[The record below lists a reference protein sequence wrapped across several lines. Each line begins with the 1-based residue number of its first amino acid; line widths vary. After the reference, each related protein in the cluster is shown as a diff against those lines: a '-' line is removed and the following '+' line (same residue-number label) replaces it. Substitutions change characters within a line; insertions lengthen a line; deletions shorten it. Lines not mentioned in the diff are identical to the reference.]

1 MLRSVIIIT
10 GKGTLLFEKIW
21 VSSTQMVGKGNMFSS
36 LLTTVQEF
44 SKQST
49 GMFVSYIEFGESAI
63 TIVYDEKTL
72 LRCCLFHDVADGS
85 EFGKLIA
92 NSLLRGFIELFSDT
106 DFVHTAV
113 HNSSKFNSFS
123 NKIYDA
129 ISQSPKTVVLQLRL
143 NRGIQNSIV
152 VYNDGKSISSGG
164 TEDQLGMTANLQ
176 AMLSFSND
184 LLLSKGDGPKE
195 IILDTNDNNVIISR
209 VGPASLVC
217 ICKKNKNKEVYQNSI
232 YEAVILLDKV
242 FLLLSYLQ
250 GSFVR

>member
-1 MLRSVIIIT
+1 MLRSTIIIT

-49 GMFVSYIEFGESAI
+49 GMFVSYIEFGESSI

-72 LRCCLFHDVADGS
+72 LRCCLFHDIADGP

-92 NSLLRGFIELFSDT
+92 NQLLRSFIEMHSDT
-106 DFVHTAV
+106 DFLHTVV
-113 HNSSKFNSFS
+113 HNASKFNSFS
-123 NKIYDA
+123 NKIYDSIA
-129 ISQSPKTVVLQLRL
+129 NSPKSIINQLRS
-143 NRGIQNSIV
+143 NRGIQNSIL
-152 VYNDGKSISSGG
+152 VYNDGKSVTSGG
-164 TEDQLGMTANLQ
+164 AEDSLGMIANLQ

-184 LLLSKGDGPKE
+184 ILLSLGDRPKE
-195 IILDTNDNNVIISR
+195 IILDMANNHVIISR

-217 ICKKNKNKEVYQNSI
+217 ICKKNKDPSI
-232 YEAVILLDKV
+232 YQKAIGDAVILLDK
-242 FLLLSYLQ
+242 
-250 GSFVR
+250 GM